1 MLFYFLDVVLDE
13 NGEVASAFV
22 GLEEKVEVAS
32 AVGLCVASGAGHYDD
47 GCSFLDVIMCRVL
60 YAAL

>member
-1 MLFYFLDVVLDE
+1 VLFYFLDVVLDE

-32 AVGLCVASGAGHYDD
+32 AIGLWAGHYYYD
-47 GCSFLDVIMCRVL
+47 GCSFFDVIMCSVL